1 MRTAGGVVTTPQDV
15 FQIVAADLAG
25 VEDEI
30 NLRARS
36 AVPLVDEIARYLHAG
51 GGKRLRPALLLLSS
65 RLCGFEGRA
74 AVELG
79 AVVELIHVATL
90 VHDDIIDNASVRRG
104 RPSVNARWDNS
115 VTVLMG
121 DWLYMT
127 SFQTASG
134 LRDFRILDLLSEV
147 TREMIEGEL
156 MQLEQ
161 AGRLDTSVSKQ
172 LDIASRKTACL
183 FAGCGRLG
191 AILAGTGNE
200 QEESLH
206 NYGRAVGLAFQLTD
220 DLLDYSSR
228 QDVLGKPV
236 LKDLEEG
243 KVTLPLVFALQKAGP
258 QDRQFLQRVV
268 RNGELSPSDKQQV
281 LELVGAH
288 GALEDVRRLARQFSS
303 EAKACLTAFP
313 DSPYR
318 QALAKVPDFVT
329 NRDK

>member
-1 MRTAGGVVTTPQDV
+1 
-15 FQIVAADLAG
+15 
-25 VEDEI
+25 
-30 NLRARS
+30 
-36 AVPLVDEIARYLHAG
+36 
-51 GGKRLRPALLLLSS
+51 
-65 RLCGFEGRA
+65 
-74 AVELG
+74 
-79 AVVELIHVATL
+79 
-90 VHDDIIDNASVRRG
+90 
-104 RPSVNARWDNS
+104 
-115 VTVLMG
+115 
-121 DWLYMT
+121 
-127 SFQTASG
+127 
-134 LRDFRILDLLSEV
+134 
-147 TREMIEGEL
+147 

-161 AGRLDTSVSKQ
+161 AGRLDTSVSNQ

>member
-1 MRTAGGVVTTPQDV
+1 
-15 FQIVAADLAG
+15 
-25 VEDEI
+25 
-30 NLRARS
+30 
-36 AVPLVDEIARYLHAG
+36 
-51 GGKRLRPALLLLSS
+51 
-65 RLCGFEGRA
+65 
-74 AVELG
+74 LG

-329 NRDK
+329 NREK